1 MMIVRCSGTVS
12 DLPYR
17 IEMWDDRDTR
27 VEELVGLAVGD
38 NAVARD
44 PSRERLSGDQAEG
57 AQLIRRCSLKVHEP
71 LQGG

>member
-1 MMIVRCSGTVS
+1 MMIVRSSGTVS

-27 VEELVGLAVGD
+27 VEELVGLAAGD

-44 PSRERLSGDQAEG
+44 PPRGTVKRRAGKVLS
-57 AQLIRRCSLKVHEP
+57 
-71 LQGG
+71 